1 MPCVYLPTGIPDG
14 GEPFA
19 LPPGAA
25 HHLRDVLRVREGER
39 IRLLDGHG
47 GACDADVASLSR
59 HDVLVRPA
67 GTRLSLPPPPVRVT
81 LFQCIAKPARMDWLL
96 EKAAEL
102 GAAAIV
108 PILSARTVARLRERE
123 APERWQRILE
133 SALCQC
139 GSGWMPRIGSALTWT
154 DARAAIR
161 AFPGP
166 LFVGALTG
174 QTVPLARALA
184 AHADALAPGRDV
196 GVLIGPEGDFTPEEL
211 ADATSLPQ
219 AVPVS
224 LGNRVLRVETA
235 AIYALANLLC
245 AAEP

>member
-1 MPCVYLPTGIPDG
+1 
-14 GEPFA
+14 
-19 LPPGAA
+19 
-25 HHLRDVLRVREGER
+25 
-39 IRLLDGHG
+39 
-47 GACDADVASLSR
+47 
-59 HDVLVRPA
+59 
-67 GTRLSLPPPPVRVT
+67 
-81 LFQCIAKPARMDWLL
+81 
-96 EKAAEL
+96 
-102 GAAAIV
+102 
-108 PILSARTVARLRERE
+108 
-123 APERWQRILE
+123 
-133 SALCQC
+133 
-139 GSGWMPRIGSALTWT
+139 MPRIGSALTWT